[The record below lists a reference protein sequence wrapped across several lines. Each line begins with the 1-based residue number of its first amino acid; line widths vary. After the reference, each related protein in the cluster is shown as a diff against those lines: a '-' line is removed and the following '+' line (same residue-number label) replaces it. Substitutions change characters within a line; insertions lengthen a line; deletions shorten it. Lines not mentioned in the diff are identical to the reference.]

1 MEIFLGTKEID
12 HSEVSIDGQTRRKH
26 LTIFGKSGTG
36 KTTLIRNAV
45 VADLHAGNG
54 VTVIDPHGALIEDLL
69 ESIPRRRTNDVI
81 YINPAHP
88 SRVIELNILESV
100 RPEDRPLVV
109 SSVISIMKHLWPEN
123 WGPRS
128 EWILEN
134 SVYALLEQPAP
145 VTLAAL
151 PKLLT
156 DENYRKQILKN
167 VYDPAIQDFFRF
179 YENQNDRLR
188 EEWCSPLINKTSKFI
203 TNPLLRSVIGQTTSS
218 FDFRWAIDT
227 GRVILCS
234 LSKGALGEE
243 DVSSLLG
250 SLIVTK
256 LALASFPKIQK
267 SRQSSVLFVGA
278 KRHGLFSF
286 DKSLSM

>member
-1 MEIFLGTKEID
+1 M
-12 HSEVSIDGQTRRKH
+12 
-26 LTIFGKSGTG
+26 
-36 KTTLIRNAV
+36 
-45 VADLHAGNG
+45 
-54 VTVIDPHGALIEDLL
+54 
-69 ESIPRRRTNDVI
+69 
-81 YINPAHP
+81 
-88 SRVIELNILESV
+88 IELNILESV

-218 FDFRWAIDT
+218 LDFRWAIDT

>member
-1 MEIFLGTKEID
+1 M
-12 HSEVSIDGQTRRKH
+12 V
-26 LTIFGKSGTG
+26 
-36 KTTLIRNAV
+36 
-45 VADLHAGNG
+45 
-54 VTVIDPHGALIEDLL
+54 
-69 ESIPRRRTNDVI
+69 
-81 YINPAHP
+81 
-88 SRVIELNILESV
+88 ELNILESV

-167 VYDPAIQDFFRF
+167 VSDPAIQNFFRF

-227 GRVILCS
+227 GR
-234 LSKGALGEE
+234 
-243 DVSSLLG
+243 
-250 SLIVTK
+250 
-256 LALASFPKIQK
+256 ALACCHPSLHNTYTVTINCLPCILLLLARLSCPAHLNFLSAQAAIGTFKGIVMPFCGRSSCVRFPYITGGQ
-267 SRQSSVLFVGA
+267 R
-278 KRHGLFSF
+278 
-286 DKSLSM
+286 

>member
-1 MEIFLGTKEID
+1 
-12 HSEVSIDGQTRRKH
+12 
-26 LTIFGKSGTG
+26 
-36 KTTLIRNAV
+36 
-45 VADLHAGNG
+45 
-54 VTVIDPHGALIEDLL
+54 
-69 ESIPRRRTNDVI
+69 
-81 YINPAHP
+81 
-88 SRVIELNILESV
+88 
-100 RPEDRPLVV
+100 
-109 SSVISIMKHLWPEN
+109 LWPEN

>member
-54 VTVIDPHGALIEDLL
+54 VTVIDPHGSLIEDLL

-156 DENYRKQILKN
+156 HPGK
-167 VYDPAIQDFFRF
+167 
-179 YENQNDRLR
+179 
-188 EEWCSPLINKTSKFI
+188 
-203 TNPLLRSVIGQTTSS
+203 
-218 FDFRWAIDT
+218 
-227 GRVILCS
+227 
-234 LSKGALGEE
+234 
-243 DVSSLLG
+243 
-250 SLIVTK
+250 
-256 LALASFPKIQK
+256 
-267 SRQSSVLFVGA
+267 
-278 KRHGLFSF
+278 
-286 DKSLSM
+286 